1 MAIELSQSQYG
12 KAETRVVRIYR
23 DTERHEIRDLNV
35 STALRGDFDAAHLDG
50 DQAKVLPTDSQKN
63 TCFAHAKERG
73 VGAIE
78 DYALGLA
85 EHFVTDIA
93 SVSRARVD
101 VDEYRW
107 ERVDVAGHAHAHTF
121 LRAGQEVRT
130 VGVTIDRKS
139 ISKTWVVS

>member
-35 STALRGDFDAAHLDG
+35 STALRGDFAAAHLTG
-50 DQAKVLPTDSQKN
+50 DQSNVLPTDSQKN
-63 TCFAHAKERG
+63 TCFAYAKERG

-78 DYALGLA
+78 EYALALA
-85 EHFVTDIA
+85 GHFVTDIA
-93 SVSRARVD
+93 PVTRAHVG

-107 ERVDVAGHAHAHTF
+107 DRVPVAGTGHAHTF
-121 LRAGQEVRT
+121 VRT
-130 VGVTIDRKS
+130 
-139 ISKTWVVS
+139 